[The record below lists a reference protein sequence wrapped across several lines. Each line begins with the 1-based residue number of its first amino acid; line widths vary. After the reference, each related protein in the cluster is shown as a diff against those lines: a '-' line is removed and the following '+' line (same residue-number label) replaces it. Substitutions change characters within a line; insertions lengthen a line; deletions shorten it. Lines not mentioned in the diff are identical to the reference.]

1 MDSNISED
9 RNLPDFKKHGAIEYR
24 LEVVLN
30 IVEQS
35 VIKGKVECLKF
46 IRKAM
51 QLWKK
56 GYYRDFT
63 PEKRQEIAEIL
74 HDASGTLEKGTPLRQ
89 QIQHIILLLLS
100 PQFATLI
107 NDILELWMHSSN
119 ESETLMDNVG
129 LCGGTWREAEGR
141 GRYGSLAVQT
151 AKNLLALLLK
161 VVHILQKEPDM
172 KKNIRLQYVV
182 DFISGLRTELDMQTV
197 RMTNPDSVFRYVKT
211 AMTKYTPPYVPPA
224 LTVGRVDEEEEEVE
238 TGHDAHHG
246 GAHAP
251 GVGDEAWREGG
262 EEIIQ
267 QNADISTLLREMR

>member
-1 MDSNISED
+1 MDPNISSD

-30 IVEQS
+30 ILEQS
-35 VIKGKVECLKF
+35 VIKGKVECLEF
-46 IRKAM
+46 IRDAM

-56 GYYRDFT
+56 GYYKVFT

-74 HDASGTLEKGTPLRQ
+74 HDASGYIDNGTPIWQ
-89 QIQHIILLLLS
+89 QIQHIILLLLP

-119 ESETLMDNVG
+119 ESETLMDKVG

-161 VVHILQKEPDM
+161 VVQILQRARHE
-172 KKNIRLQYVV
+172 KKHT
-182 DFISGLRTELDMQTV
+182 S
-197 RMTNPDSVFRYVKT
+197 
-211 AMTKYTPPYVPPA
+211 YT
-224 LTVGRVDEEEEEVE
+224 
-238 TGHDAHHG
+238 
-246 GAHAP
+246 
-251 GVGDEAWREGG
+251 
-262 EEIIQ
+262 
-267 QNADISTLLREMR
+267 S

>member
-1 MDSNISED
+1 MDPNISRD
-9 RNLPDFKKHGAIEYR
+9 GYLPDYQKHGMIEYR
-24 LEVVLN
+24 LEGVLN
-30 IVEQS
+30 TMEQS
-35 VIKGKVECLKF
+35 VIKGNVEWLECLDF

-74 HDASGTLEKGTPLRQ
+74 HYASGTLEKGTPIWQ
-89 QIQHIILLLLS
+89 QIQHIILLLLP

-129 LCGGTWREAEGR
+129 LCGGTWREAKGR

-151 AKNLLALLLK
+151 AKNMFAVLLD
-161 VVHILQKEPDM
+161 VVRTLQKEPDM

-182 DFISGLRTELDMQTV
+182 DFISGLRTELQT
-197 RMTNPDSVFRYVKT
+197 MKISNPVSVFRHVKT

-224 LTVGRVDEEEEEVE
+224 LAIGRVDEGEEGVE
-238 TGHDAHHG
+238 TGHDHTTAGHTRRVWETRRG
-246 GAHAP
+246 G
-251 GVGDEAWREGG
+251 REVWK
-262 EEIIQ
+262 
-267 QNADISTLLREMR
+267 A

>member
-1 MDSNISED
+1 
-9 RNLPDFKKHGAIEYR
+9 
-24 LEVVLN
+24 
-30 IVEQS
+30 
-35 VIKGKVECLKF
+35 
-46 IRKAM
+46 M

-56 GYYRDFT
+56 WSYRHFT
-63 PEKRQEIAEIL
+63 PEKRLKIAGIL
-74 HDASGTLEKGTPLRQ
+74 HDASGTLEKGTPIWQ
-89 QIQHIILLLLS
+89 QIQHIILLLLP

-161 VVHILQKEPDM
+161 VVRILQKEPDM

-211 AMTKYTPPYVPPA
+211 AMTKYTPPYVLPA
-224 LTVGRVDEEEEEVE
+224 LDIGRVDEGEEGVE

-262 EEIIQ
+262 VERIP
-267 QNADISTLLREMR
+267 QNADISTLLRQMRQLCV